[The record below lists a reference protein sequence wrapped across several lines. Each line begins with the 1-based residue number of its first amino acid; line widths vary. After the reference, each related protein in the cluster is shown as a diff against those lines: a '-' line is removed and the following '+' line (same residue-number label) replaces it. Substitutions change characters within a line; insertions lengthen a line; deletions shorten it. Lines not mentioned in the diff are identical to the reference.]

1 MRPILLLVFAIAIAA
16 AGGAAY
22 LVNGYLQSQRRV
34 TEDPGPALPVFVGQR
49 VMVAKEDI
57 SAGASLRPSMVR
69 WQPWSPEDIL
79 PSYKVIGEVEGAT
92 EREIFNQRN
101 GIEQAVTGKVLRRSM
116 AAGEPITD
124 TALFDRE
131 NASFMAGALNPGM
144 RAIAVGVNATSGA
157 AGFIMP
163 GDYVDVILTHDLRD
177 TLPRGMDPTGSDS
190 GVSRYVAETI
200 VESLRVLAVDRTF
213 RDTDA
218 EAQVV
223 KNVTVEATASQA
235 EILNL
240 AKLMGSMTLTLR
252 ALSDRQA
259 PVGLAA
265 LLGLGGVND
274 ASRRELISDRR
285 VSPALD
291 MIMRAAQDRS
301 RNGDNLEA
309 ERQRMAELERERN
322 RLLSELDMMGDGSS
336 GPPPDEPGS
345 AWQVTVYRGAGGR
358 KVYSNDGESGSGGQ
372 EPPQDSGGANE
383 AGLPPFGGDGDP
395 LPLTPEMDAEIP
407 IQE

>member
-57 SAGASLRPSMVR
+57 PAGAGLRPSMVR

-92 EREIFNQRN
+92 EREIFSQRN
-101 GIEQAVTGKVLRRSM
+101 GLEQDVTGKILRRSM
-116 AAGEPITD
+116 AAGEPITNA
-124 TALFDRE
+124 ALFDRE

-144 RAIAVGVNATSGA
+144 RAIALSVNATSGA
-157 AGFIMP
+157 AGFILP
-163 GDYVDVILTHDLRD
+163 GDYVDVVLTHDLRD
-177 TLPRGMDPTGSDS
+177 TLPRGMDPAGSNAQ
-190 GVSRYVAETI
+190 VSRYVAETI

-213 RDTDA
+213 RDTEA
-218 EAQVV
+218 EAKVV
-223 KNVTVEATASQA
+223 KNVTVEATASQV

-240 AKLMGSMTLTLR
+240 AKLMGSITLTLR

-265 LLGLGGVND
+265 LLGLGGAAD
-274 ASRRELISDRR
+274 ASGRELISDRR

-291 MIMRAAQDRS
+291 MIMRAAQQDQSQDR
-301 RNGDNLEA
+301 DLEA
-309 ERQRMAELERERN
+309 ERRRMEAELEQERN
-322 RLLSELDMMGDGSS
+322 RLLAELEMSGAGS
-336 GPPPDEPGS
+336 PEPQPVAVETS
-345 AWQVTVYRGAGGR
+345 PAWQVTVYRGAGGR
-358 KVYSNDGESGSGGQ
+358 KVYSNDDGGHETLEGSGGG
-372 EPPQDSGGANE
+372 DA
-383 AGLPPFGGDGDP
+383 AGLPPFGVDGDP
-395 LPLTPEMDAEIP
+395 LPLTPAMDAEIP